1 MNFGLDPTV
10 SRSLLLDSISMREE
24 LANRKISESFNHLG
38 VMTGEV
44 VEGALSAPL
53 YVEWG

>member
-10 SRSLLLDSISMREE
+10 SRSLLLDSVSMREE
-24 LANRKISESFNHLG
+24 LANRKISKSFNHLG
-38 VMTGEV
+38 VMAGEV